1 MNYYRKEIF
10 EVDENGSKPKNRFKI
25 TCLECGV
32 PMNND
37 YRTTHNFLFHAEM
50 LKQHKVIRWETLNAP
65 KNPFAAR
72 PTKVPH
78 TEKAPSTSTYTSS
91 VPDSIATIND
101 VCRVILLI

>member
-1 MNYYRKEIF
+1 M
-10 EVDENGSKPKNRFKI
+10 GPKPKNRFKI

-37 YRTTHNFLFHAEM
+37 HRTKHNLLFHAEM

-65 KNPFAAR
+65 KNPFEAR
-72 PTKVPH
+72 PTKVPR
-78 TEKAPSTSTYTSS
+78 TEEAPLPIQLRFPIPSQQLM
-91 VPDSIATIND
+91 I